1 MRIPHAKFQNSVWTP
16 GLSGVCA
23 MGLMLCTPA
32 AGATEPAV
40 PWECTAF
47 AGEAQARCIQTFVEL
62 QQEKIAKLEKDLQVQ
77 QQTVQQLEQHVAQ
90 QASAIAELERQLTQN
105 RSGWYGSPSIHVYP
119 PFGLRLRFGR
129 DRFFGGSVFYGNP
142 QYFGPRFYGHGYR
155 RWHRH

>member
-62 QQEKIAKLEKDLQVQ
+62 QQEKIAKLEKDLQSP
-77 QQTVQQLEQHVAQ
+77 TADG
-90 QASAIAELERQLTQN
+90 SATRATRCAT
-105 RSGWYGSPSIHVYP
+105 SI
-119 PFGLRLRFGR
+119 
-129 DRFFGGSVFYGNP
+129 
-142 QYFGPRFYGHGYR
+142 GHS
-155 RWHRH
+155 